1 MLHNLHSR
9 IFIKCHCVFLMAVFV
24 LKRHF
29 TAWYC
34 TLITGLCTKFELCSG
49 TFHPINEFHSVLFF
63 YRWTRLDCTH
73 METPEWLLSH
83 WTHQDGLYPLD
94 TPGWLVPPGH
104 IRMACTQLD
113 IPASLGHTWDG
124 HTWKLRTHL
133 EALDTS
139 KLNLSQG
146 ISFGPFKT
154 TPLDL
159 HEPCQN

>member
-1 MLHNLHSR
+1 MSLCILSGCFCTGKGFYSPILYPNYWAIYKIWAMFWNVPSDW
-9 IFIKCHCVFLMAVFV
+9 ISFC
-24 LKRHF
+24 F
-29 TAWYC
+29 TDGHAWIVP
-34 TLITGLCTKFELCSG
+34 TW
-49 TFHPINEFHSVLFF
+49 
-63 YRWTRLDCTH
+63 R
-73 METPEWLLSH
+73 LLSH

-113 IPASLGHTWDG
+113 IPGSLGHTWDG

-139 KLNLSQG
+139 KVHLSQG

-154 TPLDL
+154 TPLHL